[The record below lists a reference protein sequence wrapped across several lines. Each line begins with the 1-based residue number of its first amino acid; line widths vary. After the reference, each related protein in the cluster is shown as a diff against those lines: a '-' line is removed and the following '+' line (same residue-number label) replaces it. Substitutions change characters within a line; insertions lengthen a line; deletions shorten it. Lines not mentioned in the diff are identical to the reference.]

1 MSEHFSVLKCIPIL
15 VFIEVHVFL
24 VGLNVYEPMCRY
36 LVEYVY
42 TYVSEHMNV
51 NGYNWV
57 NFWICY
63 HLTTEWL
70 CKCMYVFMNI
80 CALCAFVLIYKCV
93 SKTYGYVSVYLMS
106 QCVVRECAHMSWSL
120 SGEASVWIRYC
131 MHVCIWAYMGGL
143 WW

>member
-1 MSEHFSVLKCIPIL
+1 MHTFSWGHTCIGLYIFMSVFQCVVCSYKFVYVWAFFSVLKCIPIL
-15 VFIEVHVFL
+15 VFNEVRVFL
-24 VGLNVYEPMCRY
+24 VGLNVYEPMCRC

-57 NFWICY
+57 NFWICD

-70 CKCMYVFMNI
+70 CKCMYACMNI

-93 SKTYGYVSVYLMS
+93 SKTYRCLCVCVCVYLMS
-106 QCVVRECAHMSWSL
+106 
-120 SGEASVWIRYC
+120 
-131 MHVCIWAYMGGL
+131 
-143 WW
+143 